1 MSRSN
6 RPPVK
11 TKAQPSSRHY
21 SLPSQW
27 YQCAPNQKMQKN
39 HPWASIPAR
48 RTPASLQLAIPI
60 SKSASTAA
68 VVLGPATRPG
78 EGGTWSV
85 LVVVRRG
92 MSKDSARGDVFL
104 RSAWSEFF
112 GRDCSTDGRSASDS
126 VKLLFRL
133 WLRPCLD
140 RRVLGRR
147 TGATKG

>member
-27 YQCAPNQKMQKN
+27 YQCAPNQKMQMPV
-39 HPWASIPAR
+39 PWVTPPAE
-48 RTPASLQLAIPI
+48 PPSHQLAIPI
-60 SKSASTAA
+60 SKSASASA
-68 VVLGPATRPG
+68 VRGPATRPG
-78 EGGTWSV
+78 EGGTGPV
-85 LVVVRRG
+85 LVVRRG

-126 VKLLFRL
+126 VKLLLRL